1 MEKDNAKRQS
11 PLQTSLLR
19 TPLRAGSFFAQAGAI
34 SFWLVPISRRTRLAL
49 WAATLLLALGLRLP
63 AVTAGLPYLGYVDEG
78 HVLHHVVRMLR
89 TGSWDPGWYLYPSL
103 PLTAIAAAARLEAP
117 AYRVLHDH
125 PLAADLSAFPPP
137 LYDLVEPA
145 DLIILGRVLTLL
157 AGLGIVLLTGLLARR
172 FAGEAAGLLA
182 AMCAAMVP
190 ALVIRGAVITVDPWA
205 ALFAATAI
213 YCAEGAVRGD
223 RPYRGALL
231 AGAMTGLACASK
243 YPAVLVAVA
252 VGATL
257 LRVARPSPPTPLPSP
272 VHPPPGEGGNST
284 ENVKQEPL
292 LPKFSPLPGTG
303 RVGDG
308 RGARGEGAWRLR
320 ARCLEIAALAALA
333 AVAVAMPAWVTNNH
347 AVFTDIA
354 RQSVFY
360 SGQSLGSYWDQAV
373 RRAEW
378 DQPLEHPEL
387 GAVFLAWIA
396 LGWLA
401 ALADR
406 RSRATAVAWTLYAGV
421 AALALCRYPFR
432 PFRNVL
438 PLIPLGC
445 VLAALLVARLRE
457 RVPRRTWVDA
467 GAVVLAGLLLLPPS
481 LTYARG
487 RKDLVDSRVQAV
499 DWVRAHVA
507 TGDPLLVSQELAI
520 VRSELRRLGGWAAV
534 LPEREARKRLRRH
547 GGFALVI
554 TGPGTGLP
562 ALLAAGG
569 TREPYELA
577 ARFGESPG
585 IGQWRGN
592 REVVEVYRRIAGA
605 SPPQQQNDGHG
616 QGHKAQSQPGDQ
628 TGRREAQLDAAH
640 PGGHDDS

>member
-19 TPLRAGSFFAQAGAI
+19 TPLRAGSFFAQAGAV
-34 SFWLVPISRRTRLAL
+34 SFRLVPISGRTRLAL
-49 WAATLLLALGLRLP
+49 WAAILLLALGLRLP

-103 PLTAIAAAARLEAP
+103 PLTAIAAAARLDAP
-117 AYRVLHDH
+117 LYNVAHGH

-137 LYDLVEPA
+137 LYDLLEPV
-145 DLIILGRVLTLL
+145 DLIVLGRLLTLL
-157 AGLGIVLLTGLLARR
+157 ASLGIVILTGLLARR
-172 FAGEAAGLLA
+172 LAGDAAGILA
-182 AMCAAMVP
+182 ALCAAMLP
-190 ALVIRGAVITVDPWA
+190 ALVIRGAVVTVDPWA
-205 ALFAATAI
+205 ALFVVAAV
-213 YCAEGAVRGD
+213 YCAEGAVRGG

-243 YPAVLVAVA
+243 YPAVLVAAA

-257 LRVARPSPPTPLPSP
+257 LRV
-272 VHPPPGEGGNST
+272 G
-284 ENVKQEPL
+284 
-292 LPKFSPLPGTG
+292 
-303 RVGDG
+303 
-308 RGARGEGAWRLR
+308 GAWRVR

-333 AVAVAMPAWVTNNH
+333 AVVVAMPAWVANTH
-347 AVFTDIA
+347 AVLTDIA

-360 SGQSLGSYWDQAV
+360 AGQSMGSYWDQAV

-378 DQPLEHPEL
+378 DQPLEGPEL

-401 ALADR
+401 SLADR
-406 RSRATAVAWTLYAGV
+406 RSRATALAWTLYAGV
-421 AALALCRYPFR
+421 AALALSRYPFR
-432 PFRNVL
+432 PFRNLL
-438 PLIPLGC
+438 PLVPLAC

-457 RVPRRTWVDA
+457 RAPRRAWVDA
-467 GAVVLAGLLLLPPS
+467 GAVVLAGLLLLPSS
-481 LTYARG
+481 LAYARG
-487 RKDLVDSRVQAV
+487 RRGLVDSRVQAV
-499 DWVRAHVA
+499 DWVRAHAA

-534 LPEREARKRLRRH
+534 LPEREARKRLRRR

-605 SPPQQQNDGHG
+605 SPPQQQDDSRG
-616 QGHKAQSQPGDQ
+616 QGRKAESQPGAQ
-628 TGRREAQLDAAH
+628 TGRPEAQLETAH
-640 PGGHDDS
+640 AGGHDDP